1 MERCLFSILAVA
13 EGTREKGPAPA
24 NIPLTVISRLS
35 RATLI
40 P

>member
-1 MERCLFSILAVA
+1 MDRCLFSILAVA
-13 EGTREKGPAPA
+13 EGTRVKSRAPA
-24 NIPLTVISRLS
+24 NIPLTVFSRLS